1 MVSMLPTELQHRIVL
16 VVPAQIGDPEDPDQV
31 TRPVARIVE
40 AAPVPPPKPKPR
52 GRSPVA
58 RLRRAFFRPAPT
70 ADDVLA
76 AAITEAARILGIGRG
91 PVDIV
96 AIDAPAVMVVDRL
109 GRTRT
114 RLAAGSLRWLADR
127 WDAEQPGG
135 GS

>member
-1 MVSMLPTELQHRIVL
+1 VSKLPVELQHRIVL
-16 VVPAQIGDPEDPDQV
+16 VLPAQIGDPENPAEMSQ
-31 TRPVARIVE
+31 PVARIVE
-40 AAPVPPPKPKPR
+40 ASPVPPPKPKPR

-76 AAITEAARILGIGRG
+76 AAITEAAGLLGAGRG

-96 AIDAPAVMVVDRL
+96 AIDAPAVMVVERL

-127 WDAEQPGG
+127 WDAEHPDAT
-135 GS
+135 S